1 MEWTPAPDISKR
13 IKNIA
18 PKINFVHVQ
27 IDRIFCFRS
36 TGSTGRATA
45 RIWNLPRLWQQALN
59 QKPAYCLEVISERF
73 DKLSLKD
80 QDKVL
85 IHELMHIPKN
95 FSGGLVTHRNS
106 RYRTFHHYHD
116 QIEFL
121 YNKYVDNSR

>member
-1 MEWTPAPDISKR
+1 MNWITAEDISHR
-13 IKNIA
+13 IKNII
-18 PKINFVHVQ
+18 PKIQFTHVRP
-27 IDRIFCFRS
+27 DRIFCFRS

-59 QKPAYCLEVISERF
+59 EDPAYCLEVISERF

-95 FSGGLVTHRNS
+95 FSGALVTHRNAHH
-106 RYRTFHHYHD
+106 RTFRHYHD
-116 QIEFL
+116 QVDIL
-121 YNKYVDNSR
+121 YKKYVDNSR